1 MEGVAMTEEAIKSFL
16 KSYSELKARRDIL
29 DKIQSYSRD
38 MDESNTYS
46 QLMIKIQIIESSLE
60 ILTEDEKQV
69 ILLHLI
75 NNVKWTE
82 IEELYEKQVG
92 MELNYSNRTFKR
104 IQKNALKKIEDFIS
118 KNKFEQY
125 VS

>member
-1 MEGVAMTEEAIKSFL
+1 MTEEAVKSFL

>member
-1 MEGVAMTEEAIKSFL
+1 MEGVAMTEEAVKSFL